1 MTHSDH
7 PYAAHGDAAGG
18 DPVSDFRSAAPLF
31 TFDTSMRIRS
41 WNAAAAQATGYPAAE
56 VVGRPC
62 WEVLCFHDEAGGTVC
77 QRNCSFHRL
86 LRERWLVVPPTLLV
100 KTTQGPRRMTVP
112 MLVVE
117 GGEVFA
123 ALMLD
128 AGAPLAPVAPVTPGS
143 GAQQDDCPPP
153 ELTARQRTVLAMLAE
168 GITARTIATDLR
180 LSELTVRNH
189 IRSILRELSCN
200 SQLTAVARAR
210 RLGLV

>member
-1 MTHSDH
+1 MTAS
-7 PYAAHGDAAGG
+7 
-18 DPVSDFRSAAPLF
+18 R
-31 TFDTSMRIRS
+31 
-41 WNAAAAQATGYPAAE
+41 
-56 VVGRPC
+56 
-62 WEVLCFHDEAGGTVC
+62 
-77 QRNCSFHRL
+77 
-86 LRERWLVVPPTLLV
+86 RELLV
-100 KTTQGPRRMTVP
+100 LGESFANLVEV
-112 MLVVE
+112 LVVE